1 MTVYLVGDR
10 KNPRGPD
17 TGEALDPRV
26 PGSGRRL
33 FEISGMPLV
42 AYLAGFERVNAS
54 DDPKIPDGSVVVL
67 LGVLAARW
75 FLGWSYDLQPL
86 HEFFYERRCW
96 VARIPHPSGRS
107 LVYNN
112 PVQLDLARRTLERAL
127 LIERSKDSVS
137 SRVRF

>member
-1 MTVYLVGDR
+1 VSVYIVGDR

-33 FEISGMPLV
+33 FEISGMSLDD
-42 AYLAGFERVNAS
+42 YLAWFERVNAA

-67 LGVLAARW
+67 LGVEASRW
-75 FLGWSYDLQPL
+75 FLGYSYRLYPL
-86 HEFFYERRCW
+86 YTFFYHRKCW
-96 VARIPHPSGRS
+96 AVRIPHPSGRS
-107 LVYNN
+107 LVYNA
-112 PVQLDLARRTLERAL
+112 PEQLELASKTLERAL